1 MKALVVVDYQKDF
14 VDGALGFPG
23 AENLDEKI
31 VNKIQE
37 YLNNGDEVFY
47 TMDTHRNNYLDTREG
62 KMLPVPHCIFG
73 TDGWELYGKTGELL
87 KDGVNSFMLI
97 KETFGCSPMTMESE
111 LFKYREPVE
120 SVEFVGLVTNMC
132 VISNVAVFQ
141 ARFPNAQM
149 IVDPTLCD
157 SFDKEM
163 HQKAIDVMRGMQVKI
178 VER

>member
-1 MKALVVVDYQKDF
+1 MKLLVVVDYQKDF

-31 VNKIQE
+31 VNKIRE
-37 YLNNGDEVFY
+37 YMNDDCEIFF
-47 TMDTHRNNYLDTREG
+47 TMDTHTSDYLNTREG
-62 KMLPVPHCIFG
+62 KLLPVPHCIVG
-73 TDGWELYGKTGELL
+73 TEGWKLYGKTGEVL
-87 KDGVNSFMLI
+87 KDGVNSYML
-97 KETFGCSPMTMESE
+97 KKATFGVSPMAMEDE
-111 LFKYREPVE
+111 YFNYEEPVE

-157 SFDKEM
+157 SFDKGL
-163 HQKAIDVMRGMQVKI
+163 HQAAIDVMRGMQVKI
-178 VER
+178 VE